1 MKKITFLLAAILF
14 AGVSMAQTEVNLELS
29 FGSHKDG
36 KITWKA
42 VGGNITVSQL
52 QGLSTSAVNA
62 NYVSAPRL
70 YKGHILK
77 FECAPSYTITKI
89 TMQIANDSKY
99 VGSNIQVGNVIK
111 DDTLV
116 VNNTSIYTADL
127 TTEASGTHTFTLTN
141 PAGESIIGIQ
151 NALVTDEEYKQLRP
165 VSIKITYVKTASS
178 TPVISSPDV
187 NFNVVNLAEQNTQ
200 ELNVTGENL
209 TDAITATLKEGTAFS
224 VSGSLTAAG
233 GTLIITLT
241 ATEEGTYTDVLTLKS
256 GETTKDVSISATAVK
271 LQGAGT
277 AENPYT
283 VSDVF
288 KLNNPEEEA
297 WVKGYII
304 GAVKSGYDKL
314 QTSDITEPSN
324 IVLADDPTATTNYIC
339 VQLVSQSIIRGLLN
353 LVDNPQML
361 GAQVA
366 IKGTLATYY
375 NKPGIKPATDSKIIS
390 TPATAL
396 DNITVENKVTKT
408 IINGQV
414 CIIREGKTFTLMGQE
429 VK

>member
-1 MKKITFLLAAILF
+1 MKKFTFFLAAILF
-14 AGVSMAQTEVNLELS
+14 AGFSMAQTEVNLELGS
-29 FGSHKDG
+29 GSHSDG

-52 QGLSTSAVNA
+52 QGLSTSPVNA
-62 NYVSAPRL
+62 NYKSAPRL

-89 TMQIANDSKY
+89 TMQIAADKKY

-116 VNNTSIYTADL
+116 VNAPSFYTADL
-127 TTEASGTHTFTLTN
+127 TTEASGTHTFTMTN
-141 PAGESIIGIQ
+141 SAGESLIGIQ
-151 NALVTDEEYKQLRP
+151 NALVSDADYNQLRP

-178 TPVISSPDV
+178 TPVISCSDV
-187 NFNVVNLAEQNTQ
+187 NFNVANLAEQNTQ
-200 ELNVTGENL
+200 QLNVTGENL
-209 TDAITATLKEGTAFS
+209 TEDITATLKEGTAFS
-224 VSGSLTAAG
+224 VAGSLTAAG
-233 GTLIITLT
+233 GDLTITLT

-256 GETTKDVSISATAVK
+256 GETTKEVSISATAVK

-277 AENPYT
+277 EENPYT

-288 KLNNPEEEA
+288 KLNNPEKEA

-304 GAVKSGYDKL
+304 GAVKSSYDNL
-314 QTSDITEPSN
+314 QTSEITEASN
-324 IVLADDPTATTNYIC
+324 LVLADEQDATTDYIC
-339 VQLVSQSIIRGLLN
+339 VQLPSNSIIRGLLN
-353 LVDNPQML
+353 LKDNPQML

-366 IKGTLATYY
+366 IKGKLEAYFS
-375 NKPGIKPATDSKIIS
+375 NPGVKSPTDSKVIS
-390 TPATAL
+390 VPAAL
-396 DNITVENKVTKT
+396 DNITLENKVTKT

-414 CIIREGKTFTLMGQE
+414 LIIREGKTFTLMGQE

>member
-52 QGLSTSAVNA
+52 QGLSKTAVA

-89 TMQIANDSKY
+89 TMQIASDSKKY

-141 PAGESIIGIQ
+141 PAGESIVGIQ
-151 NALVTDEEYKQLRP
+151 NALIADGAYTQLRP

-233 GTLIITLT
+233 GTLTITLT

-283 VSDVF
+283 ISDVI
-288 KLNNPEEEA
+288 KLNNPEEVA
-297 WVKGYII
+297 WVKGYIV
-304 GAVKSGYDKL
+304 GAVKSNYDNL
-314 QTSDITEPSN
+314 QTSEITEASN
-324 IVLADDPTATTNYIC
+324 LALADEQDATTDYIC
-339 VQLVSQSIIRGLLN
+339 VKLESKSITRGLLN
-353 LVDNPQML
+353 LVDHPDLL

-366 IKGTLATYY
+366 IKGSLVAYY
-375 NKPGIKPATDSKIIS
+375 AKPGIQSVTDSKIIS
-390 TPATAL
+390 KVSTAV
-396 DNITVENKVTKT
+396 DNVTVNQNITKFFE
-408 IINGQV
+408 NGQL
-414 CIIREGKTFTLMGQE
+414 IIVKDGVKFNAQGQM